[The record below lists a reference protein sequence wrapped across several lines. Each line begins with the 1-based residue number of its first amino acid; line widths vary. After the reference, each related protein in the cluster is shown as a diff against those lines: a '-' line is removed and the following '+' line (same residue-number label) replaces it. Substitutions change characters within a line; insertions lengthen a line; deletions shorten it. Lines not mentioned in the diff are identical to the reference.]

1 MAQKTAKRRY
11 ISAILS
17 AIGQPQRF
25 VGIYHFIK
33 RHKKSVQKILD
44 TIIIIKCK
52 LAFQGQARCQKSLV
66 RQVLLIFRNCITRAI
81 LKLVAD
87 RESAVYS
94 SVNEHFK
101 GKPDA
106 QRALLDNFLPRARLN
121 RNNSI
126 RTAHSIITTILQNGY
141 SLHVVSTNH

>member
-33 RHKKSVQKILD
+33 RHKKSVQNILD

-52 LAFQGQARCQKSLV
+52 
-66 RQVLLIFRNCITRAI
+66 
-81 LKLVAD
+81 
-87 RESAVYS
+87 
-94 SVNEHFK
+94 
-101 GKPDA
+101 
-106 QRALLDNFLPRARLN
+106 
-121 RNNSI
+121 
-126 RTAHSIITTILQNGY
+126 
-141 SLHVVSTNH
+141 